1 MYSHDSMGSTAPLK
15 MEMKAL
21 ATKVGDLEK
30 EIMNM
35 KTCVSAIQSQFTAA
49 SSMTSTAIME
59 TNTDIKIASLEKL
72 TEWLKLRSEVS
83 DEEAFI
89 YSQAVDTLEE
99 KVFTTEKILR
109 KHLPDIQDLVSFPP
123 PPPTPPD
130 SLTKKILP
138 TSS

>member
-1 MYSHDSMGSTAPLK
+1 MD
-15 MEMKAL
+15 
-21 ATKVGDLEK
+21 
-30 EIMNM
+30 
-35 KTCVSAIQSQFTAA
+35 
-49 SSMTSTAIME
+49 
-59 TNTDIKIASLEKL
+59 TNTDNKIASLEKL

-99 KVFTTEKILR
+99 KVFTIEKILR